1 MARSSF
7 GMTDGTF
14 LFLVRFFLCVDKEK
28 NEQASS
34 LAKQIINDKI
44 QYNTNP
50 FPTTNLINFMNPQ
63 NNNSP
68 TY

>member
-14 LFLVRFFLCVDKEK
+14 LFLVRFFLWVSKEK

-34 LAKQIINDKI
+34 LAKQITKIINDKI
-44 QYNTNP
+44 QYNP
-50 FPTTNLINFMNPQ
+50 
-63 NNNSP
+63 
-68 TY
+68 